1 MPPDPLASRA
11 SGARVPPHLYHPCYG
26 TGKTTIRF
34 TDLIENE
41 ITSLA
46 SDETQFGL
54 MIKFSIFR
62 NNESQYMEHCFKQ
75 IELVIL
81 GINNEAMIN
90 DVLYRFIDQVKDE
103 IEPKRFRLGH

>member
-1 MPPDPLASRA
+1 
-11 SGARVPPHLYHPCYG
+11 
-26 TGKTTIRF
+26 
-34 TDLIENE
+34 
-41 ITSLA
+41 
-46 SDETQFGL
+46 
-54 MIKFSIFR
+54 
-62 NNESQYMEHCFKQ
+62 MEHCFKQ

>member
-1 MPPDPLASRA
+1 MMTVSEGYLLSKPGSSEILR
-11 SGARVPPHLYHPCYG
+11 
-26 TGKTTIRF
+26 KTTMRF

-46 SDETQFGL
+46 CDETQFGL

>member
-1 MPPDPLASRA
+1 MMTVSEGYLLSKPGSSEILR
-11 SGARVPPHLYHPCYG
+11 R
-26 TGKTTIRF
+26 KTIRF

-54 MIKFSIFR
+54 MVKFSVIR
-62 NNESQYMEHCFKQ
+62 NNETQYMEHCFKQ
-75 IELVIL
+75 TELVIL

-90 DVLYRFIDQVKDE
+90 DVLHRFIDQVKDE
-103 IEPKRFRLGH
+103 IEP